1 MKENDVIWVRFT
13 WRLHDLDVSVTAPNG
28 YRFRPAVAG
37 EVEEVTRVVLSAY
50 ASDPVWKDLFSGIR
64 DRMTKRINE
73 TLGATGCH
81 YVVAEFNGRIVA
93 VSGVSRSHWTDQ
105 NLLTGICVA
114 PEHQR
119 RGLGTYLLAASLLCL
134 RDMGLVAAKV
144 YTEAGSLA
152 DRKIYPRFGS
162 QREEGVQYPGLTPQ
176 VT

>member
-1 MKENDVIWVRFT
+1 
-13 WRLHDLDVSVTAPNG
+13 
-28 YRFRPAVAG
+28 
-37 EVEEVTRVVLSAY
+37 
-50 ASDPVWKDLFSGIR
+50 
-64 DRMTKRINE
+64 MTKRINE

-81 YVVAEFNGRIVA
+81 YVVAEFNGQIVG

-119 RGLGTYLLAASLLCL
+119 RGLGAYLLAASLRCL

-152 DRKIYPRFGS
+152 DQKIYPRFGS
-162 QREEGVQYPGLTPQ
+162 QREEGVQYPGLRPQ
-176 VT
+176 AT